1 MSEMQHSSGKEDHP
15 AKSRRSFP
23 EFSDHLDFYQYEAY
37 PKMKHF
43 TSCIRRIM
51 KEKGM
56 DELFYAIR
64 KLHKEY
70 GKKVV
75 LDIVGFFEDEYKGE
89 VEKLVEDGIAVFHGF
104 KEDPRPYY
112 KAADCIVLPLS

>member
-1 MSEMQHSSGKEDHP
+1 
-15 AKSRRSFP
+15 
-23 EFSDHLDFYQYEAY
+23 
-37 PKMKHF
+37 
-43 TSCIRRIM
+43 M

-64 KLHKEY
+64 KLHEEY
-70 GKKVV
+70 GGKVV

-112 KAADCIVLPLS
+112 KAADCIVLPSYHEGMSKCPARKQHPPADRLLQAKFQAVWKAWKTAQPDTSVR

>member
-1 MSEMQHSSGKEDHP
+1 
-15 AKSRRSFP
+15 
-23 EFSDHLDFYQYEAY
+23 
-37 PKMKHF
+37 
-43 TSCIRRIM
+43 
-51 KEKGM
+51 M

-64 KLHKEY
+64 KLHEEY
-70 GKKVV
+70 GGKVV

-112 KAADCIVLPLS
+112 KAADCIVLPSYHEACQMSC

>member
-1 MSEMQHSSGKEDHP
+1 
-15 AKSRRSFP
+15 
-23 EFSDHLDFYQYEAY
+23 
-37 PKMKHF
+37 
-43 TSCIRRIM
+43 
-51 KEKGM
+51 M

-64 KLHKEY
+64 RLHEEY
-70 GKKVV
+70 GGKVV

-112 KAADCIVLPLS
+112 KAADCIVLPSYHEGMSNVLLEAASTGRPVVTSKIPGCMESVEDGTTGYLCQVKMHILCTRR